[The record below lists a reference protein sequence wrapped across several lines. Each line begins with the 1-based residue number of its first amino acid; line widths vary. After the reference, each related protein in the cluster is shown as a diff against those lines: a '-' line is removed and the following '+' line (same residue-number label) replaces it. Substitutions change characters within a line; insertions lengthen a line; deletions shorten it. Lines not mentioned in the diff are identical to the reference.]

1 MYNKQVHNVAMRIP
15 ANLHFKLK
23 QQASLLP
30 GVSVHSL
37 LIRGAELAL
46 EESQQQCKEM
56 LRQDPFVQ
64 QLIQEELQ
72 RLSEGVDS

>member
-1 MYNKQVHNVAMRIP
+1 MYDKQTHNVVLRIP
-15 ANLHFKLK
+15 IDLHFKLK

-30 GVSVHSL
+30 DSSVHKL

-46 EESQQQCKEM
+46 EESQQECKEM

-64 QLIQEELQ
+64 QLIQEEIN
-72 RLSEGVDS
+72 RLTQGVDS